1 MRVVLCVA
9 LLLSL
14 SPVVPAQ
21 RQQPPPPQQRVLVEA
36 VEIEG
41 NRRLTDEELL
51 TRVGLRLGDPYDERQ
66 VQRGF
71 QSLLDLGVLDTTATR
86 FMVED
91 GPRGGKVVIY
101 HVVELPLI
109 AELKLKGLPRGLA
122 ETDVLKVIRAK
133 GVEEGGVCNPAALRR
148 AREAVKALL
157 AARDLSDISVEW
169 HVSELSLWRV
179 SVVFELTEGR
189 AAFDAQPHEPST
201 GFVRVQK

>member
-1 MRVVLCVA
+1 MRISLCVA

-14 SPVVPAQ
+14 SAAVPAQ
-21 RQQPPPPQQRVLVEA
+21 RRQPPQHRRLLIEA

-51 TRVGLRLGDPYDERQ
+51 ARVRVRPGEPYDERR
-66 VQRGF
+66 VQRDF
-71 QSLLDLGVLDTTATR
+71 QALLDLRLFDTTATR

-91 GPRGGKVVIY
+91 GPRGGKVVIF

-109 AELKLKGLPRGLA
+109 AGVKLKGLPRGLA
-122 ETDVLKVIRAK
+122 EADVLKLIRAK
-133 GVEEGGVCNPAALRR
+133 GVEEGGVCDPAALRR

-157 AARDLSDISVEW
+157 AARGLSDVSVEW
-169 HVSELSLWRV
+169 HVSEIGQWRV

-189 AAFDAQPHEPST
+189 ATFDARPHEPSAS
-201 GFVRVQK
+201 FVRVRK